1 MIFASFDID
10 GTLVNSYDLISL
22 AFAERGFMLDPNN
35 TAYDFKF
42 IDGHCPPPD
51 FQWDL
56 FFYRL
61 FTERFDEI
69 KPIDEYVYEFLQK
82 IYKDGSEPVRAMTAR
97 SRGMLMHHCCSELLR
112 RLFPDIDFSIDVVG
126 SGSEKYR
133 YLFGSDIMF
142 EDRRKT
148 ALELSA
154 KGIIVFVRRTSY
166 NFFKC
171 SDNIRYI
178 QHIGCDLRELPAG
191 SIILYDNFK
200 DLLDHGVDRLAR
212 LL

>member
-10 GTLVNSYDLISL
+10 GTLVNTYDLISL
-22 AFAERGFMLDPNN
+22 AFAERGFMLDTNN
-35 TAYDFKF
+35 VEYDFKF
-42 IDGHCPPPD
+42 IDGQGPPPD

-69 KPIDEYVYEFLQK
+69 KPIDDYVYEFLKK
-82 IYKDGSEPVRAMTAR
+82 IYKDGSEPVRTITAR
-97 SRGMLMHHCCSELLR
+97 PSGMLMHHCCSELLK

-133 YLFGSDIMF
+133 YMLGSDIMF

-148 ALELSA
+148 AIELSK
-154 KGIIVFVRRTSY
+154 KGIIVFVRKAEY
-166 NFFKC
+166 NFMEESGNVC
-171 SDNIRYI
+171 YLYNLE
-178 QHIGCDLRELPAG
+178 CDLRELSPG
-191 SIILYDNFK
+191 SIILYDNFEN
-200 DLLDHGVDRLAR
+200 LLCCGVDRLAGPF
-212 LL
+212 